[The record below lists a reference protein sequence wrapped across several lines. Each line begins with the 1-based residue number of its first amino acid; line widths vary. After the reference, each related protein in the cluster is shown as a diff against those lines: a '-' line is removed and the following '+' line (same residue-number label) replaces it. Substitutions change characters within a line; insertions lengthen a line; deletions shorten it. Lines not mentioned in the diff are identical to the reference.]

1 MTDHKPF
8 LQALE
13 GATVT
18 PPPCWF
24 MRQAGRY
31 LPEYRELRTRARNF
45 LDFCFTPELAVEA
58 TRQPLRRFGFDA
70 AILFSDILVIP
81 HGLGQTVEFKEGE
94 GPVLD
99 AITSV
104 GDIERLDVAGVG
116 DRLAPVMETVRQV
129 ADGLDDKTALIGFAG
144 APFTVAL
151 YMVEGRGGTEG
162 TNVRR
167 WAAERPDE
175 FGRLI
180 DILCDATS
188 AYLVEQIDNG
198 AEALQLFDSW
208 AGLLPESQFRR
219 WIIEPNRRIVDQ
231 VRAARPGVPIIGF
244 PRNAGVLYRDFV
256 VDTGVDAVSID
267 ATVPLDW
274 AASELQGRCTVQG
287 NLDNHLL
294 LSGGEAMET
303 EVRRILTGLG
313 GGPFVFNLGHGVLP
327 PTPPE
332 HVGRVVE
339 LIRQGT

>member
-1 MTDHKPF
+1 MTSEKPF
-8 LQALE
+8 LRALRGE
-13 GATVT
+13 AVT
-18 PPPCWF
+18 PAPCWF

-31 LPEYRELRTRARNF
+31 LPEYRELRTRASNF
-45 LDFCFTPELAVEA
+45 LDFCFTPDLAVEA
-58 TRQPLRRFGFDA
+58 TRQPLRRYAFDA

-81 HGLGQTVEFKEGE
+81 HGLGQKVEFREGE
-94 GPVLD
+94 GPVLE

-104 GDIERLDVAGVG
+104 GDMDGLDVAGVG
-116 DRLAPVMETVRQV
+116 ERLAPVMETVRQV
-129 ADGLDDKTALIGFAG
+129 AGGLDDKTALIGFAG

-167 WAAERPDE
+167 WAAEKPDE

-188 AYLVEQIDNG
+188 AYLIDQIDNG

-219 WIIEPNRRIVDQ
+219 WIIEPNRRIVEQ
-231 VRAARPGVPIIGF
+231 VRVARPDVPIIGF
-244 PRNAGVLYRDFV
+244 PRNAGVQYRDFV
-256 VDTGVDAVSID
+256 TETGVDGVSID

-274 AASELQGRCTVQG
+274 AAEELQSRCTVQG

-294 LSGGEAMET
+294 LCGGDVMEAD
-303 EVRRILTGLG
+303 VGRILDTLG
-313 GGPFVFNLGHGVLP
+313 GGPFIFNLGHGVLP

-339 LIRQGT
+339 LIRRRA